1 MVSTITTTTRA
12 ISDTLA
18 LTADF
23 EKGADDQT
31 RAFPDTVAL
40 SATPVV
46 STITT
51 TTRAIS
57 DTLALTATLKR
68 EQMIRPGHSQTLL
81 LFQLLQWFQL
91 SQQQLGQFQIR

>member
-12 ISDTLA
+12 VSDTLA
-18 LTADF
+18 LTFDF

-51 TTRAIS
+51 TTQAVS
-57 DTLALTATLKR
+57 DTLALS
-68 EQMIRPGHSQTLL
+68 ICHN
-81 LFQLLQWFQL
+81 
-91 SQQQLGQFQIR
+91 

>member
-18 LTADF
+18 LTFADF
-23 EKGADDQT
+23 EKGANDQT

-51 TTRAIS
+51 TTRAVS
-57 DTLALTATLKR
+57 DTLALSRL
-68 EQMIRPGHSQTLL
+68 
-81 LFQLLQWFQL
+81 
-91 SQQQLGQFQIR
+91 